1 MMTTAASTATD
12 RSDFRT
18 VMIAGTKTGALI
30 ALAVVV
36 FLAAT
41 RVLGPGGGPGGR
53 PARRP
58 GVPPPRPPPA
68 SLPPPWRVRAP
79 PEASR
84 GAPRTGRGGRTD
96 SGGSDS
102 RRSV

>member
-1 MMTTAASTATD
+1 MMTSAASTATD

-41 RVLGPGGGPGGR
+41 RVLGPGGG
-53 PARRP
+53 ARRARVPAPVGLAAPTAGGFLP
-58 GVPPPRPPPA
+58 GPGA
-68 SLPPPWRVRAP
+68 GS
-79 PEASR
+79 
-84 GAPRTGRGGRTD
+84 GAPEGGAGRGG
-96 SGGSDS
+96 SGVGGAMVF
-102 RRSV
+102 SVIEIP

>member
-12 RSDFRT
+12 RSDFLT

-41 RVLGPGGGPGGR
+41 RVLGPGGGADRGRGKPSGFRRGG
-53 PARRP
+53 PAAAYLPALWAVPPTQEAVVYVPAARR
-58 GVPPPRPPPA
+58 GVR
-68 SLPPPWRVRAP
+68 S
-79 PEASR
+79 S
-84 GAPRTGRGGRTD
+84 
-96 SGGSDS
+96 SGSCD
-102 RRSV
+102 

>member
-1 MMTTAASTATD
+1 MTTAASTATD

-41 RVLGPGGGPGGR
+41 RVLGPGGGAARALVQALVVLAAATAAAFARRSGCGGR
-53 PARRP
+53 SYSA
-58 GVPPPRPPPA
+58 
-68 SLPPPWRVRAP
+68 
-79 PEASR
+79 
-84 GAPRTGRGGRTD
+84 
-96 SGGSDS
+96 
-102 RRSV
+102 